1 MLEPNSW
8 TNAFRPRAISR
19 RDFLSLAAS
28 AAAGL
33 LTGCNPATQPPP
45 TQTSAPTTAPTD
57 TPIPTATATPLATD
71 TPEPVP
77 TETEEPAPS
86 GVEGPTATP
95 EIVTEIR
102 RPEIISFYP
111 DAPSKVVHTHHA
123 DVWKDGELTLGAIRQ
138 MLDASITEL
147 TGLGD
152 AREAWAALFAPD
164 ERVAIK
170 VNAFRNSIIWTHVPL
185 VMAVVESLQ
194 EAGVPAEQIVI
205 FDYYTSELEE
215 AGFPVNEDGPGVRC
229 YGTDSACTEGWK
241 ANNTN
246 VKLSNIL
253 LGYDALINMPI
264 LKSHMIAGLSFA
276 LKNHFGTV
284 SRPDSLHMNIGQ
296 TTAALNALPPIKDR
310 TRLIVG
316 DVLTACLRY
325 SNSFP
330 YWDSDFIGD
339 SILVSFDPV
348 AHDTV
353 GLQLFGQLLAD
364 DGGDPSAATR
374 WMTSTLVSGAEL
386 GLGTDDL
393 ENIDLVEVN
402 LG

>member
-1 MLEPNSW
+1 MLEPNSR

-28 AAAGL
+28 AAAAGL

-57 TPIPTATATPLATD
+57 TAIPLATD

-77 TETEEPAPS
+77 SITEGPVPTATKE
-86 GVEGPTATP
+86 PTATP
-95 EIVTEIR
+95 EIVTEFR

-123 DVWKDGELTLGAIRQ
+123 GVWKDDELAPGAIRQ
-138 MLDASITEL
+138 MLDASITGL

-152 AREAWAALFAPD
+152 ARAAWAALFAPD
-164 ERVAIK
+164 ERIAIK

-205 FDYYTSELEE
+205 FDYYTNELEE
-215 AGFPVNEDGPGVRC
+215 AGFPVNKDGPGVRC

-253 LGYDALINMPI
+253 LGCDALINMPI

-330 YWDSDFIGD
+330 YWDSDFTGD

-353 GLQLFGQLLAD
+353 GLQLFGQLLTD
-364 DGGDPSAATR
+364 DGGDPSAAIR

-386 GLGTDDL
+386 GLGTDDP